1 MDLLI
6 ENFFNIKIMSE
17 AFPFLVRGLK
27 TTLLLCVIVI
37 PLGLIGGLL
46 VALLTNIKI
55 KIIYYTLIFVIDFFR
70 AVNNS
75 SDNLA
80 FERIINV
87 PKRGS

>member
-55 KIIYYTLIFVIDFFR
+55 KIIYYTLII
-70 AVNNS
+70 
-75 SDNLA
+75 
-80 FERIINV
+80 
-87 PKRGS
+87 

>member
-46 VALLTNIKI
+46 VLS
-55 KIIYYTLIFVIDFFR
+55 LIHI
-70 AVNNS
+70 
-75 SDNLA
+75 
-80 FERIINV
+80 
-87 PKRGS
+87 